1 MTKNKDIEIV
11 ILKFLFIFSNE
22 QKVLIKIGNGFN
34 KRKNKIS
41 VVLRNGKRYF
51 FENNIFYNNK
61 NLIYENKPE
70 PMENLLKEFYNS
82 IVKVN
87 SYDPTSYEIA
97 KKTSYFLLNKI
108 SKLN

>member
-1 MTKNKDIEIV
+1 
-11 ILKFLFIFSNE
+11 
-22 QKVLIKIGNGFN
+22 
-34 KRKNKIS
+34 
-41 VVLRNGKRYF
+41 
-51 FENNIFYNNK
+51 
-61 NLIYENKPE
+61 
-70 PMENLLKEFYNS
+70 MENLLKEFYNS